1 MVIVLLIGLALF
13 GYAFC
18 LVLKAAGF
26 RRARIGA
33 TLTAMRAYG
42 FQGAGGPSAAAA
54 TAKGVPG
61 AVNDLAT
68 RLGML
73 VASRTGLMREEQLR
87 RELRAAGMYTTP
99 PLRFM
104 GYRVLLGLGLP
115 LLWLWISVSGHSS
128 PAKAILGLIV
138 AFFAGWQGPLLLIR
152 RRARYRLD
160 EIDYQMPELIDV
172 LVTTVEGGVGF
183 SGSLQMASQRM
194 HGPLGEE
201 LRLTLQEQDMG
212 LSTGEALQHLAARAD
227 TPSMRTFVRAIVQG
241 EQLGVSIGKIMR
253 DLATEM
259 RKTRRA
265 KAEERAQKAPTK
277 MLFPLVFLIFPAMFV
292 VLLGPAI
299 ISIFHSLKGSNF

>member
-13 GYAFC
+13 GYAFY

-26 RRARIGA
+26 RRARIGE

-42 FQGAGGPSAAAA
+42 FQGAAGPSAAD
-54 TAKGVPG
+54 AKGVPG

-68 RLGML
+68 RLGAV
-73 VASRTGLMREEQLR
+73 VASRTGLMREEELR

-104 GYRVLLGLGLP
+104 GYRVLLGVALP
-115 LLWLWISVSGHSS
+115 VLWLWIGVSGHSS
-128 PAKAILGLIV
+128 PAKVIFGLIL
-138 AFFAGWQGPLLLIR
+138 AFLAGWQGPLLLVR
-152 RRARYRLD
+152 RRARYRLE

-183 SGSLQMASQRM
+183 SGSLQMAAQRM

-212 LSTGEALQHLAARAD
+212 LSTDEALQHLVERAD
-227 TPSMRTFVRAIVQG
+227 TPSVRTFVRAIVQG

-299 ISIFHSLKGSNF
+299 ISIFHTLHGGL

>member
-1 MVIVLLIGLALF
+1 MVIVLLVGLALF
-13 GYAFC
+13 GYAFW

-26 RRARIGA
+26 RRARIGE
-33 TLTAMRAYG
+33 TLAAMRAYG
-42 FQGAGGPSAAAA
+42 FQGAGGPSVAD

-68 RLGML
+68 RLGTV
-73 VASRTGLMREEQLR
+73 VASRTGLMREEELR

-104 GYRVLLGLGLP
+104 GYRVLLGVGLP
-115 LLWLWISVSGHSS
+115 LLWLWISVTGHSS
-128 PAKAILGLIV
+128 PAKAIFGLIL
-138 AFFAGWQGPLLLIR
+138 AFLAGWQGPLLLVR
-152 RRARYRLD
+152 RRARYRLE

-183 SGSLQMASQRM
+183 SGSLQMAAQRM

-212 LSTGEALQHLAARAD
+212 LSTDEALQHLVERVD
-227 TPSMRTFVRAIVQG
+227 TPSVRTFVRAIVQG

-259 RKTRRA
+259 RKTRRQ

-299 ISIFHSLKGSNF
+299 IAIFHTLHGGL

>member
-1 MVIVLLIGLALF
+1 MVIVLLIGLTLF
-13 GYAFC
+13 GYAFW
-18 LVLKAAGF
+18 LVLKAVGF
-26 RRARIGA
+26 RRARIEE
-33 TLTAMRAYG
+33 TLASMRVYG
-42 FQGAGGPSAAAA
+42 FQGAAGPSVADAV
-54 TAKGVPG
+54 KGVPG

-68 RLGML
+68 RLGAV
-73 VASRTGLMREEQLR
+73 VATRTGLMREEELR

-104 GYRVLLGLGLP
+104 GYRVLLGIGLP
-115 LLWLWISVSGHSS
+115 VFWLWIGVSGHSS
-128 PAKAILGLIV
+128 PAKVILGLIL
-138 AFFAGWQGPLLLIR
+138 AFLAGWQGPLLLVR
-152 RRARYRLD
+152 RRARYRLE

-183 SGSLQMASQRM
+183 SGSLQMAAQRM

-212 LSTGEALQHLAARAD
+212 LSTDEALQHLVERVD
-227 TPSMRTFVRAIVQG
+227 TPSVRTFVRAIVQG

-259 RKTRRA
+259 RKTRRQ

-299 ISIFHSLKGSNF
+299 ISIFHTLHGGL

>member
-13 GYAFC
+13 GYAFW

-26 RRARIGA
+26 RRARIGE
-33 TLTAMRAYG
+33 TLTAMRSYG
-42 FQGAGGPSAAAA
+42 FQGAGGPTVADA
-54 TAKGVPG
+54 AKGVPG

-68 RLGML
+68 RLGSV
-73 VASRTGLMREEQLR
+73 VASRTGLMREEELR

-104 GYRVLLGLGLP
+104 GYRVLLGVGLP
-115 LLWLWISVSGHSS
+115 LFWLWISVSGHSA
-128 PAKAILGLIV
+128 PAKAIFGLIL
-138 AFFAGWQGPLLLIR
+138 AFLAGWQGPLLLVR
-152 RRARYRLD
+152 RRARYRME

-183 SGSLQMASQRM
+183 SGSLQMAAQRM

-212 LSTGEALQHLAARAD
+212 LSTDEALQHLVERAD
-227 TPSMRTFVRAIVQG
+227 TPSVRTFVRAIVQG

-299 ISIFHSLKGSNF
+299 ISIFHTLHGGL

>member
-1 MVIVLLIGLALF
+1 MVIILLVGLALF
-13 GYAFC
+13 GYAFW

-26 RRARIGA
+26 RRARIDA

-42 FQGAGGPSAAAA
+42 FQGAAGPSVPDA
-54 TAKGVPG
+54 AKGVPG

-68 RLGML
+68 RLGTV
-73 VASRTGLMREEQLR
+73 VASRTGLMREEELR

-104 GYRVLLGLGLP
+104 GYRVLLGIGLP
-115 LLWLWISVSGHSS
+115 VFWLWIGVSGHSS
-128 PAKAILGLIV
+128 PAKVILGLIL
-138 AFFAGWQGPLLLIR
+138 AFLAGWQGPLLLVR
-152 RRARYRLD
+152 RRARYRLE

-183 SGSLQMASQRM
+183 SGSLQMAAQRM

-212 LSTGEALQHLAARAD
+212 LSTDEALQHLVERAD
-227 TPSMRTFVRAIVQG
+227 TPSVRTFVRAIVQG

-253 DLATEM
+253 DLAIEM
-259 RKTRRA
+259 RKTRRQ

-277 MLFPLVFLIFPAMFV
+277 MLFPLIFLIFPAMFV
-292 VLLGPAI
+292 ILLGPAI
-299 ISIFHSLKGSNF
+299 ISIFHTLHGGV

>member
-1 MVIVLLIGLALF
+1 MVIVLLVGLALF
-13 GYAFC
+13 GYAFW

-26 RRARIGA
+26 RRARIGE
-33 TLTAMRAYG
+33 TLAAMRAYG
-42 FQGAGGPSAAAA
+42 FQGAGGPSVAD

-68 RLGML
+68 RLGTV
-73 VASRTGLMREEQLR
+73 VASRTGLMREEELR

-104 GYRVLLGLGLP
+104 GYRVLLGVGLP
-115 LLWLWISVSGHSS
+115 LLWLWISVTGHSS
-128 PAKAILGLIV
+128 PAKAIFGLIL
-138 AFFAGWQGPLLLIR
+138 AFLAGWQGPLLLVR
-152 RRARYRLD
+152 RRARYRLE

-183 SGSLQMASQRM
+183 SGSLQMAAQRM

-212 LSTGEALQHLAARAD
+212 LSTDEALQHLVERVD
-227 TPSMRTFVRAIVQG
+227 TPSVRTFVRAIVQG

-259 RKTRRA
+259 RKTRRQ

-299 ISIFHSLKGSNF
+299 ISIFHTLHGGL

>member
-1 MVIVLLIGLALF
+1 MVIVLLIGLVLF
-13 GYAFC
+13 GYASW
-18 LVLKAAGF
+18 LVLRAAGS
-26 RRARIGA
+26 RRGRVDE

-42 FQGAGGPSAAAA
+42 FQGAAGPSVADA
-54 TAKGVPG
+54 AKGVPG
-61 AVNDLAT
+61 AVNDVAT
-68 RLGML
+68 RLGSV
-73 VASRTGLMREEQLR
+73 VATRTGRMREDDLR

-104 GYRVLLGLGLP
+104 GYRVLLGAGLP

-128 PAKAILGLIV
+128 PAKAILGLIF
-138 AFFAGWQGPLLLIR
+138 AFLAGWQGPLLLVR
-152 RRARYRLD
+152 RRARYRLE

-183 SGSLQMASQRM
+183 SGSLQMAAQRM

-212 LSTGEALQHLAARAD
+212 LSTDEALQHLVERVD
-227 TPSMRTFVRAIVQG
+227 TPSVRTFVRSIVQG

-259 RKTRRA
+259 RKTRRQ

-299 ISIFHSLKGSNF
+299 IAIFHTLKGGA